1 MQSKSVAKENFQLI
15 VEEAISLASE
25 VAELQIKL
33 ENAKQKIRERAKV
46 DSREGEKVVYRDPG
60 GTVEIVFVSDRKM
73 LKRGVGAELLM
84 SKIGMR
90 EFDLI
95 IQLETKI
102 KLVDEFD
109 SVMRHLAK
117 PTQRIIETFVETVS
131 SEPRVLIRSK

>member
-109 SVMRHLAK
+109 SVMQHLAK